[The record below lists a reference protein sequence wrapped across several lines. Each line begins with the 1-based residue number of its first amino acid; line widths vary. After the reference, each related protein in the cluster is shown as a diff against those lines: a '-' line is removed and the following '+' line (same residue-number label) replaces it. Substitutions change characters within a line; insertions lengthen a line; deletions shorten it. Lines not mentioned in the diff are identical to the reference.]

1 MSKLYEY
8 AKLMHIVHGW
18 SGALTQARG
27 VPDLS
32 TRHLTAI
39 VALARSG
46 KFVAAAADLGI
57 SQPSLSRI
65 IQQAERELGAVLFV
79 RATRRVSQTAAGRE
93 FVPVAERMLG
103 ELMQQSQAIRDLDG
117 RLRGQLI
124 VASLMSIAHRVVPAA
139 LVAFRRRHPGVFIQ
153 VREGIASGVL
163 EDVRGGLADFGIGA
177 VPEGHREIVVQ
188 SIVEEP
194 CCLVLPRRHRLN
206 KRASVRLVDL
216 AGEPM
221 VSMPPDSGLRRVLD
235 TLAQAQGIALNY
247 GIITSQFT
255 SLFDFVAQGLGVAI
269 VPLSALPPASERRLA
284 TRPLRPAVRRRIGI
298 LHLADRPLS
307 AAADGFLQIFRP
319 MLMAAIR

>member
-1 MSKLYEY
+1 
-8 AKLMHIVHGW
+8 
-18 SGALTQARG
+18 
-27 VPDLS
+27 
-32 TRHLTAI
+32 
-39 VALARSG
+39 
-46 KFVAAAADLGI
+46 
-57 SQPSLSRI
+57 
-65 IQQAERELGAVLFV
+65 
-79 RATRRVSQTAAGRE
+79 
-93 FVPVAERMLG
+93 MLG

-139 LVAFRRRHPGVFIQ
+139 LVAFRRRHPRVFIQ

-194 CCLVLPRRHRLN
+194 CCLVLPRQHKLN
-206 KRASVRLVDL
+206 KRTSVRLVDL
-216 AGEPM
+216 VDEPM

-235 TLAQAQGIALNY
+235 ALAQAQGIALNY

-269 VPLSALPPASERRLA
+269 VPLSALPPSSERRLA
-284 TRPLRPAVRRRIGI
+284 MRTLRPTVIRRIGI

-307 AAADGFLQIFRP
+307 AAATGFLEIFRP
-319 MLMAAIR
+319 MLMSAIR

>member
-1 MSKLYEY
+1 MELC
-8 AKLMHIVHGW
+8 
-18 SGALTQARG
+18 LTQARG
-27 VPDLS
+27 FPDLS
-32 TRHLTAI
+32 TRHLRAI

-65 IQQAERELGAVLFV
+65 IQQAESELGAVLFV

-139 LVAFRRRHPGVFIQ
+139 LVAFRRRHPRVFIQ

-194 CCLVLPRRHRLN
+194 CCLVLPRRHKLN
-206 KRASVRLVDL
+206 KRTSVRLVDL
-216 AGEPM
+216 VDEPM

-235 TLAQAQGIALNY
+235 ALAQAHGIALNY

-269 VPLSALPPASERRLA
+269 VPLSALPPSSERRLA
-284 TRPLRPAVRRRIGI
+284 MRTLRPTVIRRIGI

-307 AAADGFLQIFRP
+307 AAATGFLEIFRP
-319 MLMAAIR
+319 MLMSAIR

>member
-1 MSKLYEY
+1 
-8 AKLMHIVHGW
+8 
-18 SGALTQARG
+18 LTQARG
-27 VPDLS
+27 FPDLS
-32 TRHLTAI
+32 TRHLRAI

-65 IQQAERELGAVLFV
+65 IQQAESELGAVLFV

-139 LVAFRRRHPGVFIQ
+139 LVAFRRRHPRVFIQ

-194 CCLVLPRRHRLN
+194 CCLVLPRRHKLN
-206 KRASVRLVDL
+206 KRTSVRLVDL
-216 AGEPM
+216 VDEPM

-235 TLAQAQGIALNY
+235 ALAQAHGIALNY

-269 VPLSALPPASERRLA
+269 VPLSALPPSSERRLA
-284 TRPLRPAVRRRIGI
+284 MRTLRPTVIRRIGI

-307 AAADGFLQIFRP
+307 AAATGFLEIFRP
-319 MLMAAIR
+319 MLMSAIR